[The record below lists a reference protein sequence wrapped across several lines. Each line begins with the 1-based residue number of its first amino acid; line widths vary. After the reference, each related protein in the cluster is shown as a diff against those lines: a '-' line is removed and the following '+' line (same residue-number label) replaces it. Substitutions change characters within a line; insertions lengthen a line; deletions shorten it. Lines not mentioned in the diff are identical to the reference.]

1 MGKIL
6 ICVKIDE
13 QDKIFLDSFSKR
25 YTVSK
30 ADVIRLALKE
40 FEEKHEVRS

>member
-6 ICVKIDE
+6 MCVKIDE
-13 QDKIFLDSFSKR
+13 QDKIFLDTFLKR

-40 FEEKHEVRS
+40 FEEKQGVKV